1 MTSDIRRLEL
11 AQIETLIG
19 WAAGE
24 GWNPGLD
31 DAPAFRAADPNGFLG
46 AFVDG
51 RMVAGISVVAYD
63 DEFSFLGLYICH
75 KDFRGQGLGR
85 AVWDAGM
92 AYLGA
97 RTIGLDGVPQQQAN
111 YRRMGFVPQYETI
124 RMSGLLDLAPAR
136 YCEVTPLS
144 AAFAVRDIDRTCF
157 PADRPA
163 FLKAWIA
170 PPRVALLATRD
181 GEVAGYAVVRPCRMG
196 RKIGP
201 LFAKDLKIALDLLGA
216 IHGQVQIDVPMYQKA
231 LLAELEG
238 RGFAGQFET
247 ARMYRGTPR
256 PVSRDRVFGVTSL
269 ELG

>member
-1 MTSDIRRLEL
+1 MTADIRRLDLE
-11 AQIETLIG
+11 QIGTLID
-19 WAAGE
+19 WAAKE

-46 AFVDG
+46 AFHDG
-51 RMVAGISVVAYD
+51 RMAAGISAVAYD
-63 DEFSFLGLYICH
+63 DQFGFVGLYICH
-75 KDFRGQGLGR
+75 PDYRGQGLGR
-85 AVWDAGM
+85 IVWDAGM

-97 RTIGLDGVPQQQAN
+97 RAIGLDGVPQQQAN
-111 YRRMGFVPQYETI
+111 YRRMGFIRQYETI

-136 YCEVTPLS
+136 CCKVTPLS
-144 AAFAVRDIDRTCF
+144 TALAVRDIDRTCF

-170 PPRVALLATRD
+170 PPRAALLATRD

-196 RKIGP
+196 HKIGP
-201 LFAKDLKIALDLLGA
+201 LLAKDLKTAVDLLGA
-216 IHGQVQIDVPMYQKA
+216 IQGQVQIDVPKYQKA

-238 RGFAGQFET
+238 RGFASQFET

-256 PVSRDRVFGVTSL
+256 PVSGERIYAVTSL